1 MLARNRYE
9 VATEV
14 RRIIAET
21 LAIAADE
28 ISESTLVVEELHAT
42 SLDIVTLAMALD
54 DFFGT
59 ELDLTEI
66 PTSNVSVAWII
77 EYICTRTAR

>member
-14 RRIIAET
+14 RRIIADT
-21 LAIAADE
+21 LAIVAE
-28 ISESTLVVEELHAT
+28 NISETTLVVEELHA
-42 SLDIVTLAMALD
+42 SSMDIVTLAMALD
-54 DFFGT
+54 DFFGA
-59 ELDLTEI
+59 ELDLSEI

-77 EYICTRTAR
+77 DYICSRTAQ

>member
-21 LAIAADE
+21 LAIVAED
-28 ISESTLVVEELHAT
+28 ISEATLVVEELHAT
-42 SLDIVTLAMALD
+42 SMDIVTLAMALD

-59 ELDLTEI
+59 ELDLSEI

-77 EYICTRTAR
+77 DYICSRTAQ

>member
-9 VATEV
+9 VAAGV
-14 RRIIAET
+14 RQIIAET
-21 LAIAADE
+21 LAIVAED
-28 ISESTLVVEELHAT
+28 ISEATLVVEELHAT
-42 SLDIVTLAMALD
+42 SMDIVTLAMALD

-59 ELDLTEI
+59 ELDLAEI

-77 EYICTRTAR
+77 DYICSRTAP